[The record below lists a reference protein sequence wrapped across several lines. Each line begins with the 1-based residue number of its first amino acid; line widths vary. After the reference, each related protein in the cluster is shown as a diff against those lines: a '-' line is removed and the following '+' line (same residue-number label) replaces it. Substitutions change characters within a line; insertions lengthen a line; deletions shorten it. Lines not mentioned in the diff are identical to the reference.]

1 VPVITVNKD
10 YFCKLVGKDLSM
22 SFIEERLPMLGVGWE
37 EKTKSEFSVEVFPN
51 RPDMLSVEGLARAF
65 ASFIRIRPGLKEY
78 KALDSEYLVTVDSKV
93 SKVRP
98 YFVAAVVKNVRFTDE
113 LIKSI
118 IQLQEKLHM
127 THGRK
132 RRKVAI
138 GLHDLDKVF
147 FPVTYT
153 TKPPD
158 FSFIPLEQNRE
169 MTLKQILEKLPKG
182 KEYAWILEGKEEYP
196 ILIDDKGVVLSMPPI
211 INSEATKVEEGTK
224 NLFID
229 VTATDLKA
237 ANEVLNILVTTF
249 ADIGCEIY
257 KVKVKYV
264 DTLITTPNLQ
274 PRSVELDPEYVNKLL
289 GLDLSVEKIIE
300 LLEIMGY
307 SAVKIDNKIEVKV
320 PCYRCDI
327 MHSIDLVEDIA
338 IAYGYE
344 NFEPTI
350 PNIATLGKENEF
362 EEFSNKFRNF
372 LVGFGLQEVT
382 TFMLTN
388 REKLFKKMN
397 MPHVEVAETL
407 NPKTEEY
414 CVVRNW
420 LLPSL
425 MEILAKNKRYEYPQN
440 LFEVGDVVHLDE
452 KGETGVKMERRLA
465 IVLCHAKAS
474 FSEIKSVAESILLN
488 LGIKDYKIEEGK
500 CPCFIEGRDALIKVK
515 GEIIGRFG
523 EIHPLVLENWSLEM
537 PVAALEMNVSF
548 LFKLIRS

>member
-1 VPVITVNKD
+1 MPVITVNKD

-182 KEYAWILEGKEEYP
+182 KAVSYTHLTLP
-196 ILIDDKGVVLSMPPI
+196 
-211 INSEATKVEEGTK
+211 TK
-224 NLFID
+224 
-229 VTATDLKA
+229 A
-237 ANEVLNILVTTF
+237 
-249 ADIGCEIY
+249 
-257 KVKVKYV
+257 
-264 DTLITTPNLQ
+264 
-274 PRSVELDPEYVNKLL
+274 
-289 GLDLSVEKIIE
+289 
-300 LLEIMGY
+300 
-307 SAVKIDNKIEVKV
+307 
-320 PCYRCDI
+320 
-327 MHSIDLVEDIA
+327 
-338 IAYGYE
+338 
-344 NFEPTI
+344 
-350 PNIATLGKENEF
+350 
-362 EEFSNKFRNF
+362 
-372 LVGFGLQEVT
+372 
-382 TFMLTN
+382 
-388 REKLFKKMN
+388 
-397 MPHVEVAETL
+397 
-407 NPKTEEY
+407 
-414 CVVRNW
+414 
-420 LLPSL
+420 
-425 MEILAKNKRYEYPQN
+425 
-440 LFEVGDVVHLDE
+440 
-452 KGETGVKMERRLA
+452 
-465 IVLCHAKAS
+465 
-474 FSEIKSVAESILLN
+474 
-488 LGIKDYKIEEGK
+488 
-500 CPCFIEGRDALIKVK
+500 
-515 GEIIGRFG
+515 
-523 EIHPLVLENWSLEM
+523 
-537 PVAALEMNVSF
+537 
-548 LFKLIRS
+548 